1 MKHFKYLLLLS
12 IVFIF
17 VGCFKD
23 LDTIPLDPREETA
36 ENVFQDHNNYK
47 LFLAR
52 LYAGLAVT
60 GQEGPAG
67 RPDISGIDEG
77 FSQYLRGLF
86 YVQELTT
93 DEAVI
98 AWNDATIQDF
108 HAQTWTPSDGFLYA
122 FYSRIFYQ
130 INICNEFLRETTDD
144 RLNRR
149 NVPENIRQDI
159 ALYREEARF
168 LRALSY
174 WHALDHFRNVP
185 FVTEN
190 DAVGAF
196 FPEQIQASDLFEYIE
211 SELID
216 IENKLPDPKTNE
228 YGRADK
234 AAAWTLLAKLYLNA
248 EVYTGQ
254 NRYQESLEFS
264 EKVIASNYSL
274 EREYPHLFL
283 ADNHRSEE
291 IIFPILFDGDKT
303 RTYGGTTFII
313 NAAIGGTEMN
323 NVALEQFGMQGGW
336 AGLRITPEFYR
347 KFPPGGNDGLVS
359 APNPGRTSS
368 YPKLYVHQTNAGLE
382 AINTEIALSGV
393 NSSDV
398 YEGYVYFSSPG
409 AEFKL
414 YRAPSLSAP
423 PTFIFGSNENDGT
436 LQNNA
441 NSITVSEPGLY
452 FLKADIRERTYI
464 LEKKTWKL
472 EGSAVP
478 GGSADMVWNARENVL
493 EVELNLTPGTIIF
506 RTTDGDVLGDSDGDG
521 LLERNGGDINKITE
535 SANHVIKLFISKPD
549 YTYQIN
555 SLSFDRRPL
564 FFTKGQT
571 EDIESITNFANG
583 IAVAK
588 YRNVRNDGSLGI
600 SSTFSDVDF
609 PLFRLGDVY
618 LMASEAAYRLGNS
631 SLAVQ
636 HLNKI
641 RERAFQ
647 STAGNIS
654 ESEIS
659 LDYILDERARELY
672 WECHRRTD
680 LVRFGKFTNGDY
692 LWQWKGGVKE
702 GITVPS
708 HRDVFPI
715 PSNDINANPNLRQN
729 NGY

>member
-1 MKHFKYLLLLS
+1 MKHFKYLLFLS
-12 IVFIF
+12 IALIF

-36 ENVFQDHNNYK
+36 ENVFRDHNNYK

-52 LYAGLAVT
+52 LYAGLSVT

-93 DEAVI
+93 DEALI

-149 NVPENIRQDI
+149 NVPDDIRQDI
-159 ALYREEARF
+159 KLYREEARF

-190 DAVGAF
+190 EAVGAF
-196 FPEQIQASDLFEYIE
+196 FPEQIQANELFNYIE
-211 SELID
+211 SELLD
-216 IENKLPDPKTNE
+216 IENKLLDPKANE

-234 AAAWTLLAKLYLNA
+234 AAVWTLLAKLYLNA

-254 NRYQESLEFS
+254 NKYQECLTYS
-264 EKVIASNYSL
+264 EKVIGSNYSL
-274 EREYPHLFL
+274 DQEYSHLFL
-283 ADNHRSEE
+283 ADNHQSNE
-291 IIFPILFDGDKT
+291 IIFPILFDGDRT

-323 NVALEQFGMQGGW
+323 NVALEQFGMQSGW
-336 AGLRITPEFYR
+336 AGLRVTPEFYR

-359 APNPGRTSS
+359 APNTGKTAS
-368 YPKLYVHQTNAGLE
+368 YPKLYVHQTNAGLST
-382 AINTEIALSGV
+382 INTEIALSGV
-393 NSSDV
+393 NSPNIF
-398 YEGYVYFSSPG
+398 EGYVYFSTAN

-414 YRAPSLSAP
+414 YKAPSLSAP
-423 PTFIFGSNENDGT
+423 PNFVFGSNENDGP
-436 LQNNA
+436 LQNNSNPIVTNEA
-441 NSITVSEPGLY
+441 GLY
-452 FLKADIRERTYI
+452 YLKADLEERTYI
-464 LEKKTWKL
+464 LEKKVWKL
-472 EGSAVP
+472 EGSAV
-478 GGSADMVWNARENVL
+478 GGSVEMVWNAQERVL
-493 EVELNLTPGTIIF
+493 VSELNLTPGSLIF
-506 RTTDGDVLGDSDGDG
+506 RTTDGDVLGDSNGDG
-521 LLERNGGDINKITE
+521 LLEVNGGEINKITE
-535 SANHVIKLFISKPD
+535 TANHKIRLFISKPD

-571 EDIESITNFANG
+571 EDIESVSNFENG

-588 YRNVRNDGSLGI
+588 YRNVRRDGSLGI

-609 PLFRLGDVY
+609 PLFRLGDVH
-618 LMASEAAYRLGNS
+618 LMASESAYRLGNI
-631 SLAVQ
+631 SLATQ

-654 ESEIS
+654 ESEIN
-659 LDYILDERARELY
+659 LEYILDERARELY

-680 LVRFGKFTNGDY
+680 LVRFGKFSNGDY
-692 LWQWKGGVKE
+692 LWQWKGGTKD
-702 GITVPS
+702 GITVPG

-715 PSNDINANPNLRQN
+715 PTNDVNANPNLKQN
-729 NGY
+729 TGY

>member
-1 MKHFKYLLLLS
+1 MKHFKYLLFLS
-12 IVFIF
+12 IVFVF

-23 LDTIPLDPREETA
+23 LDTIPLDPTEETA

-52 LYAGLAVT
+52 LYAGLSVT

-93 DEAVI
+93 DEALI

-108 HAQTWTPSDGFLYA
+108 HSQTWAPSDGFLYA

-130 INICNEFLRETTDD
+130 INICNEFLRETTEEK
-144 RLNRR
+144 LNSR
-149 NVPENIRQDI
+149 NVPDNIRQDVQ
-159 ALYREEARF
+159 LYREEARF

-190 DAVGAF
+190 NAVGSF
-196 FPEQIQASDLFEYIE
+196 FPEQINANDLFDYIE
-211 SELID
+211 SELKD
-216 IENKLPDPKTNE
+216 IENTLLDPKANE

-234 AAAWTLLAKLYLNA
+234 AAVWTLLAKLYLNA

-254 NRYQESLEFS
+254 NKYQESLEYS

-274 EREYPHLFL
+274 DNEYSHLFL
-283 ADNHRSEE
+283 ADNHLSNEV
-291 IIFPILFDGDKT
+291 IFPILFDGDRI

-313 NAAIGGTEMN
+313 NAAIGGTEMTA
-323 NVALEQFGMQGGW
+323 VSLEQFGMQEGW
-336 AGLRITPEFYR
+336 AGLRVTPEFYH
-347 KFPPGGNDGLVS
+347 KFPQGGSGGLIS
-359 APNPGRTSS
+359 APNPGKTST
-368 YPKLYVHQTNAGLE
+368 YPVLYVHQTNANLSS
-382 AINTEIALSGV
+382 INTEIALSGV
-393 NSSDV
+393 SSPNIF
-398 YEGYVYFSSPG
+398 EGYVHFSS
-409 AEFKL
+409 ANTEFKL
-414 YRAPSLSAP
+414 YRVPSLNAP
-423 PTFIFGSNENDGT
+423 PNLVFGSEQNDGT
-436 LQNNA
+436 LQNNSR
-441 NSITVSEPGLY
+441 SIAVNEPGLY
-452 FLKADIRERTYI
+452 YIKADLTARTYL
-464 LEKKTWKL
+464 LEKKIWTI
-472 EGSAVP
+472 EGSAIT
-478 GGSADMVWNARENVL
+478 GSVEMTWNAQERVL
-493 EVELNLTPGTIIF
+493 EAETNLTPGSIIF

-521 LLERNGGDINKITE
+521 LLEVNGGEIEKIIE
-535 SANHVIKLFISKPD
+535 EANHKIRLFISRPD

-571 EDIESITNFANG
+571 EDIENVSEFTNG

-588 YRNVRNDGSLGI
+588 YRNIRRDGSSGV
-600 SSTFSDVDF
+600 SPTFSDVDF

-618 LMASEAAYRLGNS
+618 LMASESAFRLGNV
-631 SLAVQ
+631 SLATQ
-636 HLNKI
+636 HLNKV

-647 STAGNIS
+647 STGGNIS

-680 LVRFGKFTNGDY
+680 LVRFGKFSDGDY
-692 LWQWKGGVKE
+692 LWQWKGGTKN
-702 GITVPS
+702 GMTVPS
-708 HRDVFPI
+708 YRDVFPI
-715 PSNDINANPNLRQN
+715 PSNDINANPNLDQN
-729 NGY
+729 TGY